1 MFLFRSNNKLSN
13 IDFSY
18 LIITFLIIIY
28 FTITYSPPIISL
40 WESAEIYLDFLIS
53 EVQTKGV
60 FNAHPQDTLICMGN
74 K

>member
-1 MFLFRSNNKLSN
+1 VIIVSSPFLRALQTGLEVAKVLGVK
-13 IDFSY
+13 
-18 LIITFLIIIY
+18 
-28 FTITYSPPIISL
+28 
-40 WESAEIYLDFLIS
+40 EIYLDFLIS